1 MGILLESKNVMI
13 RSFLQEH
20 IEVALMIVLV
30 ISQDGIA
37 KQKLIGIK
45 RLFALEIVETELSYK
60 MKLVTMGTISTGMD
74 VQLIV

>member
-60 MKLVTMGTISTGMD
+60 MKLVTMETISTGMD